1 MLQDHRSKRRG
12 ESSRAP
18 YLLLEPNRE
27 SAMGEKYRVCAYVED
42 HETRLG
48 LCRVCTDENGAV
60 RFVAVASTEVFAT
73 LDELKEG
80 LERMRAA
87 CELPVLTITD
97 ESQFGDGFDESIE
110 LLDHFETAGAVLLAV
125 AEGQV

>member
-1 MLQDHRSKRRG
+1 
-12 ESSRAP
+12 
-18 YLLLEPNRE
+18 
-27 SAMGEKYRVCAYVED
+27 MGEKYRVCTYIED
-42 HETRLG
+42 SEMRLG

-60 RFVAVASTEVFAT
+60 RFEAVASTEVFGM

-87 CELPVLTITD
+87 CELPVLTITN

-110 LLDHFETAGAVLLAV
+110 RLDDFETTGAVLLAT
-125 AEGQV
+125 AAASGAARLL